1 MNCYMPETTVSS
13 KGLCMY
19 KLILIAAYTSTIQW
33 NWIKNCLV
41 TVFLLVDIRDLV
53 DIIEE
58 LEAQQFDCTKWSV
71 LGLYLGL
78 YQPTLNV
85 IDADNR
91 FCIQRLMACLSA
103 WLEKKDAVENKGC
116 PSWLTL
122 VKALEELKEHKIA
135 SSIKAKYCN

>member
-1 MNCYMPETTVSS
+1 M
-13 KGLCMY
+13 
-19 KLILIAAYTSTIQW
+19 
-33 NWIKNCLV
+33 
-41 TVFLLVDIRDLV
+41 
-53 DIIEE
+53 
-58 LEAQQFDCTKWSV
+58 

-85 IDADNR
+85 IDAVNR

-122 VKALEELKEHKIA
+122 VKALEEHKIA
-135 SSIKAKYCN
+135 ASIKAKYCN